1 MRSAA
6 EAQLQ
11 RQMVKALDEAY
22 IGVERQASATGAH
35 LAGGARAGRLQVLSG
50 VAAGDPDLALRE
62 WGRRNENTLFIEIKA
77 PGGRVTPAQT
87 ARMER
92 LRQGGALCIVVR
104 SVADLL
110 RQVAAYLP
118 EGFDASMPAANTKAA
133 HARIALCAQG
143 SSVDAPLQ
151 LDPGAAD
158 AAGGLVKP

>member
-22 IGVERQASATGAH
+22 VGVERQASATGAH

-62 WGRRNENTLFIEIKA
+62 WGRRNEHTLFIEIKA

-110 RQVAAYLP
+110 
-118 EGFDASMPAANTKAA
+118 
-133 HARIALCAQG
+133 
-143 SSVDAPLQ
+143 
-151 LDPGAAD
+151 
-158 AAGGLVKP
+158 